1 MSSIG
6 SHQLRALYKVGAVSE
21 QYLKRPLFC
30 YLRNHT
36 SLPSSSTSTAEQ
48 TSAPPVTW
56 KFLLQ
61 LFWETL
67 RISTFTIGGG
77 FIIVA
82 FLQERFV
89 DDLHWLTEEEML
101 NLVSIAQ
108 SSPGPV
114 AINTSVLVGY
124 KLAGLKGTF
133 FSVLGTTLPPL
144 IIIAAI
150 AYCYKW
156 IAHSQ
161 ALQAFFYGARYAEAA
176 LILNVTVAMVATV
189 FKSSR
194 YIGLA
199 MGILAASIM
208 LAVSNSVVYLVA
220 VFALVGFIFFRV
232 PLPPAD
238 TDKGPKK

>member
-1 MSSIG
+1 MSSP
-6 SHQLRALYKVGAVSE
+6 SVSPTE
-21 QYLKRPLFC
+21 PLG
-30 YLRNHT
+30 
-36 SLPSSSTSTAEQ
+36 
-48 TSAPPVTW
+48 PPPITW
-56 KFLLQ
+56 KFLWQ

-89 DDLHWLTEEEML
+89 EELHWLTEDEML

-144 IIIAAI
+144 IIITVI

-156 IAHSQ
+156 IADSQ

-176 LILNVTVAMVATV
+176 LILNVTVTMVTTV
-189 FKSSR
+189 FKSSK

-199 MGILAASIM
+199 MGILASSIM
-208 LAVSNSVVYLVA
+208 LAVSNSVIYLVA
-220 VFALVGFIFFRV
+220 VFALVGLIFFRT
-232 PLPPAD
+232 PSAAND
-238 TDKGPKK
+238 TSKTQKK

>member
-1 MSSIG
+1 M
-6 SHQLRALYKVGAVSE
+6 
-21 QYLKRPLFC
+21 
-30 YLRNHT
+30 
-36 SLPSSSTSTAEQ
+36 PSSSVSTTQ
-48 TSAPPVTW
+48 QPSPPPVTW
-56 KFLLQ
+56 PFLWQ

-89 DDLHWLTEEEML
+89 EELHWLTEDEML

-144 IIIAAI
+144 VIITVI

-156 IAHSQ
+156 IADSQ

-176 LILNVTVAMVATV
+176 LILNVTVTMVTTV
-189 FKSSR
+189 FKSSK

-199 MGILAASIM
+199 MGILASSIM
-208 LAVSNSVVYLVA
+208 LTVSNSVIYLVA
-220 VFALVGFIFFRV
+220 IFAIVGLIFFRT
-232 PLPPAD
+232 PSTANDASKTL
-238 TDKGPKK
+238 KK

>member
-1 MSSIG
+1 MSSP
-6 SHQLRALYKVGAVSE
+6 SVSPTE
-21 QYLKRPLFC
+21 PLG
-30 YLRNHT
+30 
-36 SLPSSSTSTAEQ
+36 
-48 TSAPPVTW
+48 PPPITW
-56 KFLLQ
+56 KFLWQ

-89 DDLHWLTEEEML
+89 EELHWLTEDEML

-144 IIIAAI
+144 IIITVI

-156 IAHSQ
+156 IADSQ

-176 LILNVTVAMVATV
+176 LILNVTVTMVTTV
-189 FKSSR
+189 FKSSK

-220 VFALVGFIFFRV
+220 VFALVGLIFFRT
-232 PLPPAD
+232 PSTQTENNKAL
-238 TDKGPKK
+238 KK

>member
-1 MSSIG
+1 MTSPTLTKSEKTAPEKLET
-6 SHQLRALYKVGAVSE
+6 QAV
-21 QYLKRPLFC
+21 
-30 YLRNHT
+30 T
-36 SLPSSSTSTAEQ
+36 
-48 TSAPPVTW
+48 V

-89 DDLHWLTEEEML
+89 EELHWLSEDEML

-124 KLAGLKGTF
+124 KLAGLRGTF

-144 IIIAAI
+144 VIITII

-156 IAHSQ
+156 IANSQ
-161 ALQAFFYGARYAEAA
+161 SLQAFFYGARYAEAA
-176 LILNVTVAMVATV
+176 LILNVTVTMVSTV
-189 FKSSR
+189 FKSSK
-194 YIGLA
+194 YIGLI
-199 MGILAASIM
+199 MGLIAATIM
-208 LAVSNSVVYLVA
+208 MMVNNSVIYLVA
-220 VFALVGFIFFRV
+220 VFALVGLIFFRSS
-232 PLPPAD
+232 
-238 TDKGPKK
+238 TNKTTKIETSKN

>member
-1 MSSIG
+1 MSS
-6 SHQLRALYKVGAVSE
+6 SVSTTE
-21 QYLKRPLFC
+21 QFGP
-30 YLRNHT
+30 
-36 SLPSSSTSTAEQ
+36 
-48 TSAPPVTW
+48 PPVTG
-56 KFLLQ
+56 KFLWQ

-67 RISTFTIGGG
+67 RISTFTVGGG

-89 DDLHWLTEEEML
+89 EDLHWLTEDEML

-144 IIIAAI
+144 AIITVI

-156 IAHSQ
+156 IADSQ

-232 PLPPAD
+232 PLPPTD
-238 TDKGPKK
+238 TDKGLKK

>member
-1 MSSIG
+1 M
-6 SHQLRALYKVGAVSE
+6 L
-21 QYLKRPLFC
+21 
-30 YLRNHT
+30 
-36 SLPSSSTSTAEQ
+36 SSSTSTAEQ
-48 TSAPPVTW
+48 TSTPPVTW
-56 KFLLQ
+56 EFLLQ

-89 DDLHWLTEEEML
+89 EDLHWLTEDEML

-124 KLAGLKGTF
+124 KLAGLKGAL

-144 IIIAAI
+144 VIITII

-156 IAHSQ
+156 IANSQ

-176 LILNVTVAMVATV
+176 LILNVTVTMVTTV
-189 FKSSR
+189 FKSSK

-199 MGILAASIM
+199 MGILASSIM
-208 LAVSNSVVYLVA
+208 LIISNSVVYLVA
-220 VFALVGFIFFRV
+220 VFALVGLIFFRT
-232 PLPPAD
+232 PSAASD
-238 TDKGPKK
+238 TNNTLKK

>member
-1 MSSIG
+1 MSSP
-6 SHQLRALYKVGAVSE
+6 SVSPTE
-21 QYLKRPLFC
+21 PLG
-30 YLRNHT
+30 
-36 SLPSSSTSTAEQ
+36 
-48 TSAPPVTW
+48 PPPITW
-56 KFLLQ
+56 KFLWQ

-89 DDLHWLTEEEML
+89 EELHWLTEDEML

-144 IIIAAI
+144 IIITVI

-156 IAHSQ
+156 IADSQ

-176 LILNVTVAMVATV
+176 LILNVTVTMVTTV

-220 VFALVGFIFFRV
+220 VFALVGLIFFRT
-232 PLPPAD
+232 PSTQ
-238 TDKGPKK
+238 TDNDKALKK

>member
-1 MSSIG
+1 M
-6 SHQLRALYKVGAVSE
+6 
-21 QYLKRPLFC
+21 
-30 YLRNHT
+30 
-36 SLPSSSTSTAEQ
+36 PSSSVSTTQ
-48 TSAPPVTW
+48 QPSPPTVTW
-56 KFLLQ
+56 PFLWQ

-67 RISTFTIGGG
+67 RISTFTICGG

-89 DDLHWLTEEEML
+89 EELHWLTEDEML

-144 IIIAAI
+144 VIITVI

-156 IAHSQ
+156 IADSQ

-176 LILNVTVAMVATV
+176 LILNVTVTMVTTV
-189 FKSSR
+189 FKSSK

-199 MGILAASIM
+199 MGILASSIM
-208 LAVSNSVVYLVA
+208 LTVSNSVIYLVA
-220 VFALVGFIFFRV
+220 IFAIVGLIFFRT
-232 PLPPAD
+232 PSTANDASKTL
-238 TDKGPKK
+238 KK

>member
-1 MSSIG
+1 MPSPS
-6 SHQLRALYKVGAVSE
+6 VSPT
-21 QYLKRPLFC
+21 QQFG
-30 YLRNHT
+30 
-36 SLPSSSTSTAEQ
+36 
-48 TSAPPVTW
+48 PPPITW
-56 KFLLQ
+56 PFLWQ

-89 DDLHWLTEEEML
+89 EELHWLTEDEML

-144 IIIAAI
+144 VIITAI

-156 IAHSQ
+156 IANNQ

-176 LILNVTVAMVATV
+176 LILNVTVTMVTTV
-189 FKSSR
+189 FKSSK

-199 MGILAASIM
+199 MGILASSIM
-208 LAVSNSVVYLVA
+208 LAVSNSVIYLVA
-220 VFALVGFIFFRV
+220 VFALVGLIFFRT
-232 PLPPAD
+232 PSA
-238 TDKGPKK
+238 TNNTSKTQKK

>member
-1 MSSIG
+1 MSSPSVSPIE
-6 SHQLRALYKVGAVSE
+6 QLG
-21 QYLKRPLFC
+21 
-30 YLRNHT
+30 
-36 SLPSSSTSTAEQ
+36 
-48 TSAPPVTW
+48 PPPITW
-56 KFLLQ
+56 KFLWQ

-89 DDLHWLTEEEML
+89 EELHWLTEDEML

-144 IIIAAI
+144 VIITVI

-156 IAHSQ
+156 IADSQ

-176 LILNVTVAMVATV
+176 LILNVTVTMVTTV
-189 FKSSR
+189 FKSSK
-194 YIGLA
+194 YVGLA
-199 MGILAASIM
+199 MGILASSIM
-208 LAVSNSVVYLVA
+208 LAVSNSVIYLVA
-220 VFALVGFIFFRV
+220 VFALVGLIFFRTPSNQV
-232 PLPPAD
+232 SS
-238 TDKGPKK
+238 DKALKK

>member
-1 MSSIG
+1 M
-6 SHQLRALYKVGAVSE
+6 
-21 QYLKRPLFC
+21 
-30 YLRNHT
+30 T
-36 SLPSSSTSTAEQ
+36 SPTLTTINK
-48 TSAPPVTW
+48 TNAPDVTCR
-56 KFLLQ
+56 FLLQ

-89 DDLHWLTEEEML
+89 EELHWLTEDEML

-144 IIIAAI
+144 IIITVI

-156 IAHSQ
+156 IADSQ
-161 ALQAFFYGARYAEAA
+161 SLQAFFYGARYAEAA
-176 LILNVTVAMVATV
+176 LILNVTVTMFSTV
-189 FKSSR
+189 FKSSK
-194 YIGLA
+194 YIGLM
-199 MGILAASIM
+199 MGLLAATIM
-208 LAVSNSVVYLVA
+208 MMVSNSVVYLVA
-220 VFALVGFIFFRV
+220 IFALVGLIFFRT
-232 PLPPAD
+232 PSAQTN
-238 TDKGPKK
+238 TDKALKK

>member
-1 MSSIG
+1 M
-6 SHQLRALYKVGAVSE
+6 L
-21 QYLKRPLFC
+21 
-30 YLRNHT
+30 
-36 SLPSSSTSTAEQ
+36 SSSTSTAEQ

-89 DDLHWLTEEEML
+89 EDLHWLTEDEML

-144 IIIAAI
+144 AIITVI

-156 IAHSQ
+156 IADSQ

-176 LILNVTVAMVATV
+176 LILNVTVTMVTTV

>member
-1 MSSIG
+1 MSSP
-6 SHQLRALYKVGAVSE
+6 SVSPTE
-21 QYLKRPLFC
+21 PLG
-30 YLRNHT
+30 
-36 SLPSSSTSTAEQ
+36 
-48 TSAPPVTW
+48 PPPITW
-56 KFLLQ
+56 KFLWQ

-89 DDLHWLTEEEML
+89 EELHWLTEDEML

-144 IIIAAI
+144 IIITVI

-156 IAHSQ
+156 IANSQ

-176 LILNVTVAMVATV
+176 LILNVTVTMVTTV
-189 FKSSR
+189 FKSSK

-199 MGILAASIM
+199 MGILASSIM
-208 LAVSNSVVYLVA
+208 LAVSNSVIYLVA
-220 VFALVGFIFFRV
+220 VFALVGLIFFRT
-232 PLPPAD
+232 PSAAND
-238 TDKGPKK
+238 TSKTQKK